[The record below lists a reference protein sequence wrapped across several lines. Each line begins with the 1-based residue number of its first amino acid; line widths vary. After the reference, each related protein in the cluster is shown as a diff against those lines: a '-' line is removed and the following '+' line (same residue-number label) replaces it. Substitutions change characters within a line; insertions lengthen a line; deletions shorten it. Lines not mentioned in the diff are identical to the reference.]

1 METIMRNTYKIIL
14 LISFF
19 LVSSSFAADFK
30 KNNEGETS
38 VNEVIEETQKSVAPL
53 YSDSSSS
60 EDLAEEFLNEVGLTE
75 GDNDGLYV
83 AVGTAVLPEPDPGSN
98 PDFLTMRR
106 IKASEASLEAKRQF
120 IEFIRTNMSAED
132 IVALPESP
140 FSTEFDSKM
149 QDIRDKVNKAF
160 RNYKIALMK
169 VNKAEAEKFTG
180 IDFSVLAREGINA
193 TIKNVSPTFDITKN
207 AEKIDQKL
215 KNNLID
221 ARSKLEA
228 TENDLN
234 GLKTELETLR
244 GSLQQENISSIETFS
259 KMNVVGL
266 VPIASF
272 ESWNGEQYAT
282 TIVSIWTI
290 KEEQRARALY
300 SGLEVN
306 YEPGSFSVKDFIK
319 NTDWSTAQGV
329 RKFFDDKGNFWLLS
343 IGSSPIKG
351 KSSKATKTA
360 KGQAQLSAQ
369 KQIAFVLFSE
379 STSKRS
385 AKDKLQEVTTGNV
398 GETENQSVSSFAE
411 TISQK
416 VEDLDIQGMS
426 QLRGKKY
433 IHPISGQQMY
443 VSIYGISSKAVR
455 QAQLMEASQARVT
468 QEMIR
473 ENQRYKG
480 VKAGYNKA
488 IEETK
493 KDKSSFQK
501 GFKENKS
508 NAKINNNSSNTSSST
523 QSSGISKKGGFKG
536 SGTSSGAFR

>member
-1 METIMRNTYKIIL
+1 METTMKNIYKIIL

-19 LVSSSFAADFK
+19 LTASSFAADFK

-38 VNEVIEETQKSVAPL
+38 VNEVIEETQKSEAPL

-75 GDNDGLYV
+75 GDNDGLFV

-120 IEFIRTNMSAED
+120 IEFIRTTMSAED
-132 IVALPESP
+132 IVTLPESP
-140 FSTEFDSKM
+140 FSTEFDDKM
-149 QDIRDKVNKAF
+149 QATQDKVNKAF
-160 RNYKIALMK
+160 RTYKIALMK
-169 VNKAEAEKFTG
+169 ANKAEAAKLNG
-180 IDFSVLAREGINA
+180 IDFSVLAKEGIKA
-193 TIKNVSPTFDITKN
+193 TIKKINPEFDESKVEKKLIKDL
-207 AEKIDQKL
+207 AEAKI
-215 KNNLID
+215 
-221 ARSKLEA
+221 ALEA

-234 GLKTELETLR
+234 GLKTELEALR
-244 GSLQQENISSIETFS
+244 GSLQQENVSSIETFS

-272 ESWNGEQYAT
+272 ESWDGEQYAT

-300 SGLEVN
+300 SGQEVV
-306 YEPGSFSVKDFIK
+306 YEPGSSSVKDFIK

-379 STSKRS
+379 ATSKRS

-433 IHPISGQQMY
+433 IHPISGQKMY

-468 QEMIR
+468 QEMIK
-473 ENQRYKG
+473 ENQRSKG
-480 VKAGYNKA
+480 VKAGYDKA

-501 GFKENKS
+501 GFKEGKS
-508 NAKINNNSSNTSSST
+508 NAKTNNNSSNTSSST
-523 QSSGISKKGGFKG
+523 QSSGSSKKGGFKG

>member
-1 METIMRNTYKIIL
+1 MKKVIKI
-14 LISFF
+14 LICMVFF
-19 LVSSSFAADFK
+19 IPINSFAADFK
-30 KNNEGETS
+30 KNDQDTTT
-38 VNEVIEETQKSVAPL
+38 VNEVIEKSQVSEAPL

-75 GDNDGLYV
+75 GDNNGLFV

-98 PDFLTMRR
+98 PDFLSMRR

-120 IEFIRTNMSAED
+120 IEFIRTTMSAED
-132 IVALPESP
+132 IVTLPESP
-140 FSTEFDSKM
+140 FSTEFDDKM
-149 QDIRDKVNKAF
+149 QATQDKVNKAF
-160 RNYKIALMK
+160 RKYKIALMK
-169 VNKAEAEKFTG
+169 ANKAEAAKLDG
-180 IDFSVLAREGINA
+180 VDFSVLAKEGIIA
-193 TIKNVSPTFDITKN
+193 TIKKINPNFDENKV
-207 AEKIDQKL
+207 EQKL
-215 KNNLID
+215 KDNL
-221 ARSKLEA
+221 AEAKVELEA

-244 GSLQQENISSIETFS
+244 GSLQQENVSSVETFS

-272 ESWNGEQYAT
+272 ESWDGEQYAT
-282 TIVSIWTI
+282 TIVSIWTT

-300 SGLEVN
+300 SGQEVS
-306 YEPGSFSVKDFIK
+306 YEPGETSVKDFIK

-329 RKFFDDKGNFWLLS
+329 RKFFDNEGNFWLLS

-351 KSSKATKTA
+351 KSSKATRTA

-379 STSKRS
+379 ATSKRS

-411 TISQK
+411 TISQQVK
-416 VEDLDIQGMS
+416 DKDIQGMS
-426 QLRGKKY
+426 QLKGKKY
-433 IHPISGQQMY
+433 THPISGQKMY

-468 QEMIR
+468 QDMIR
-473 ENQRYKG
+473 ENQRSKG
-480 VKAGYNKA
+480 VKAGFNKA
-488 IEETK
+488 IEDTK
-493 KDKSSFQK
+493 KDKSSFKK
-501 GFKENKS
+501 GFKEGQ
-508 NAKINNNSSNTSSST
+508 AKAKTQNTSSKKATGSNK
-523 QSSGISKKGGFKG
+523 SSGSSKKGGFKG
-536 SGTSSGAFR
+536 SGTSSGAFK

>member
-1 METIMRNTYKIIL
+1 MKNIYKIIL

-19 LVSSSFAADFK
+19 LPVSSFAADFK

-38 VNEVIEETQKSVAPL
+38 VNEVIEETQKSEATL

-75 GDNDGLYV
+75 GDNDGLFV

-120 IEFIRTNMSAED
+120 IEFIRTTMSAED
-132 IVALPESP
+132 IVTLPESP
-140 FSTEFDSKM
+140 FSTEFDDKM
-149 QDIRDKVNKAF
+149 QATQDKVNKAF
-160 RNYKIALMK
+160 RSYKIAIMK
-169 VNKAEAEKFTG
+169 ANKAEAAKLNG
-180 IDFSVLAREGINA
+180 IDFSVLAKEGIKA
-193 TIKNVSPTFDITKN
+193 TIKKINPDFDESKV
-207 AEKIDQKL
+207 EQKL
-215 KNNLID
+215 IDNLTK
-221 ARSKLEA
+221 AKAALEA

-244 GSLQQENISSIETFS
+244 GSLQQENVSSIETFS

-272 ESWNGEQYAT
+272 ESWDGEQYAT

-300 SGLEVN
+300 SGQEVL
-306 YEPGSFSVKDFIK
+306 YEPGSSSVKDFIK

-329 RKFFDDKGNFWLLS
+329 RKFFDNKGNFWLLS

-351 KSSKATKTA
+351 KSSKATRTA

-379 STSKRS
+379 ATSKRS

-433 IHPISGQQMY
+433 IHPISGQKMY

-468 QEMIR
+468 QEMIK
-473 ENQRYKG
+473 ENQRSKG

-488 IEETK
+488 IEDTK
-493 KDKSSFQK
+493 KDKTSFQK
-501 GFKENKS
+501 GFKEGQSK
-508 NAKINNNSSNTSSST
+508 AKLNSNSSNTSSST
-523 QSSGISKKGGFKG
+523 QSSGSSKKGGFKG